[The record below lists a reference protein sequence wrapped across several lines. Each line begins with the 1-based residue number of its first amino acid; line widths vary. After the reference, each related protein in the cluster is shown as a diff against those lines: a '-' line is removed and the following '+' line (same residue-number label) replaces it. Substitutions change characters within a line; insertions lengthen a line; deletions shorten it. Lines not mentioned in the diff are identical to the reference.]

1 MFSFSAFVG
10 AAVCLAPVQAQ
21 APKKP
26 VATESYFPIKLGAT
40 WTYEV
45 VAPQANSGEVQTFT
59 QEVKVVKTT
68 KANPGFYVALE
79 HRENGALARIEK
91 YYVTPAGVLRI
102 AGGENASEKLTPPL
116 PLLRFPLLPEKTW
129 KWKGKI
135 VVKSGSGDAEATMS
149 VSGPEEVEVSAG
161 KFAALQ
167 VHCEQILYGRLNGKP
182 TRAALPVDYWF
193 APGVGL
199 VQRKVRLPYTTV
211 DIRLKSFKIEP

>member
-1 MFSFSAFVG
+1 VVVIASVVGIRRVSA
-10 AAVCLAPVQAQ
+10 
-21 APKKP
+21 
-26 VATESYFPIKLGAT
+26 ESG
-40 WTYEV
+40 V
-45 VAPQANSGEVQTFT
+45 VRIGGGANSSVTGSIETRVPRGIITIGA
-59 QEVKVVKTT
+59 VVLLSSL
-68 KANPGFYVALE
+68 FILS
-79 HRENGALARIEK
+79 L
-91 YYVTPAGVLRI
+91 
-102 AGGENASEKLTPPL
+102 GENAGEKLTPPL

-129 KWKGKI
+129 TWKGKI

-161 KFAALQ
+161 KFTALQ

-182 TRAALPVDYWF
+182 TRAPLPVDYWF